1 MKLLKLKIIC
11 CFIIIGATFGY
22 AQGIMQLQ
30 PNDTLPSIVQ
40 DSLILVVD
48 TIVEGDSIMKPP
60 IKDDS
65 LAMPMSVVVVT
76 DSSDLPMML
85 EIREFQPNPTKAVI
99 YAAIFPGL
107 DKYIIGSIGNYQ

>member
-11 CFIIIGATFGY
+11 CFILSATFGY

-30 PNDTLPSIVQ
+30 PNDTLPSIVE

-48 TIVEGDSIMKPP
+48 TIVEHDSIIKPP
-60 IKDDS
+60 IKADS
-65 LAMPMSVVVVT
+65 LAMPKSVVVVK
-76 DSSDLPMML
+76 DSSDLPMMVEL
-85 EIREFQPNPTKAVI
+85 HEFQPNPTKAII

-107 DKYIIGSIGNYQ
+107 DKYTIESIGNYQ